1 MKSRLLLL
9 ALFIS
14 INCFSQFSKTH
25 YIPPLSNT
33 DAYETLGQFM
43 YISTPSL
50 TDINY
55 RIIALGGTITTGTVR
70 RDNPQ
75 TVDIGT
81 GSDTQLLA
89 NGNKVSRVLNN
100 KGYIVEADD
109 LIYVTVR
116 LTAASN
122 NHAGGL
128 VSKGLAALGTQFRI
142 GAMINTGVV
151 TDSRHYT
158 FASILATENNT
169 VISFS
174 DIKPGVILNNNV
186 AAGNT
191 PSSVTLNAGQSYII
205 SAEGPHLEN
214 SDGLIGALISST
226 KPVAVNCGSYGG
238 SNGTI
243 SNNSDIGFDQIVSA
257 ERTGTEYI
265 FIRGDGEDIIERPTI
280 VAHENNTEV
289 FLNGNATPFTILNA
303 GEYVALNGSQFS
315 VLNNLYVRTSKKVFA
330 YQGIGGS
337 TQANQNMHFLPPLS
351 CETPKA
357 INNIPFINSV
367 GANPS
372 FTGTVCL
379 VTETG
384 ASLDFIINGT
394 NHTLTNLP
402 PGVVVNGPSNVT
414 GNPLYQTYM
423 INGLTGNVSV
433 FSSKSVYLSYY
444 GSSGA
449 ATYGGFYSG
458 FTFKPE
464 ISFNKLSVTSS
475 NCIPNVKLAINSIT
489 SFDTFE
495 WFFNGVLIPGAIS
508 NEYTPTQPGF
518 YKVRASISGCGSPI
532 ESDEIPVSSCPT
544 DLDGDLANDN
554 IDIDN
559 DNNGIVNCVES
570 YGNQDINIV
579 NPSIGIVSV
588 GTYNNT
594 FSGLVTNSLPTAPN
608 PFTGSANGS
617 FVTEI
622 PAGKG
627 YYVSYSQTYSQPINI
642 TLEYPLNA
650 NATDLI
656 NANAEYIVNADINK
670 TVTVLNPTNQLLI
683 DTNYDGIYESGVT
696 EFSSFE
702 IRFRLNGSVPLVAG
716 TGTFKFQSYQTSTF
730 KVTHKNLLD
739 SAGNKST
746 FKLTA
751 TCVPNDTDGDSI
763 QDQMDPD
770 NDNDGIL
777 DITEAQGNSPLTLS
791 NFDTNSNGLDNAFE
805 PGLTPV
811 DTDLDLIPDYLDL
824 DSDNDGILD
833 SVEGI
838 VDTDN
843 DGIKNYR
850 ELDSD
855 NDLCNDVIEAGFSD
869 GNNDGILGALTPPTV
884 NQNGM
889 VTSGV
894 GYTAPNPNYVNS
906 APIEITQQPQ
916 TNPACEL
923 QTATIT
929 VADNGGNTYQ
939 WQLSTDNGTTWNN
952 LANNAIYSN
961 VTTNTLS
968 VNNITVA
975 MSAYKYRVRL
985 DKTGNSCGLLSDE
998 ISLSILSLP
1007 VVTSP
1012 ITIVECDKDTTLDG
1026 ITTINLTLN
1035 NSQISI
1041 DAATQTFTYYP
1052 TQADAQNE
1060 NIATQITNPTA
1071 YVNTT
1076 SPGAF
1081 TVWTTVKNPNGCFS
1095 VAQINVQVVAT
1106 QIPSSYTHPP
1116 FNVCDDNIPSSPD
1129 TDGITTFDV
1138 SSVTTDLLTNILP
1151 AGTYSIKY
1159 YRNQADHDSQINE
1172 ITDPSNFR
1180 NDIPNSQVIWVR
1192 VNSSVSNDCIG
1203 YAKINLVVNPLPSI
1217 DLTDQEYICSD
1228 NPLWNKTLTAGIN
1241 DGSSTA
1247 NYTYRW
1253 FKDTDE
1259 IIGQT
1264 GPTYQ
1269 VNKEGTYT
1277 VEVKTSFN
1285 CPRTRTIT
1293 VKKSN
1298 SAVFLE
1304 TTVIDLQEENTVTI
1318 NVTGDGNYVYSL
1330 DNELGPY
1337 QESNTF
1343 YNVSPDIHTVYVK
1356 DLYGCP
1362 TSEKTVNVVGA
1373 PKFFTPNGDG
1383 YHDHWNIVGLSKTF
1397 NARAKIYIYN
1407 RFGKL
1412 LKQISATDQGWNGT
1426 FNGVPQPADDYWYTL
1441 ELENG
1446 RTAKGH
1452 FALKR

>member
-1 MKSRLLLL
+1 
-9 ALFIS
+9 
-14 INCFSQFSKTH
+14 
-25 YIPPLSNT
+25 
-33 DAYETLGQFM
+33 M

-75 TVDIGT
+75 TVFIGT
-81 GSDTQLLA
+81 DSDTQLLA
-89 NGNKVSRVLNN
+89 NGLKVSTILNN

-142 GAMINTGVV
+142 GAMTNTSVN
-151 TDSRHYT
+151 TDNRHYT

-174 DIKPGVILNNNV
+174 DIKPGVILNNN
-186 AAGNT
+186 AGAGNT
-191 PSSVTLNAGQSYII
+191 PANVTLNAGQSYII
-205 SAEGPHLEN
+205 AAEGPN
-214 SDGLIGALISST
+214 PSNADGLIGALITSS

-238 SNGTI
+238 SNGNI

-265 FIRGDGEDIIERPTI
+265 FIRGDGENIIERPTI
-280 VAHENNTEV
+280 IAHEDNTEV
-289 FLNGNATPFTILNA
+289 FLNGNAIPYTILNA
-303 GEYVALNGSQFS
+303 GQYVALNGSQFS
-315 VLNNLYVRTSKKVFA
+315 AQGNLYVRTSKNAFA

-337 TQANQNMHFLPPLS
+337 SQANQNMHFLPPLS

-367 GANPS
+367 GSNGN
-372 FTGTVCL
+372 FIGTVCL

-384 ASLDFIINGT
+384 ATLSFIINGT
-394 NHTLTNLP
+394 NYTLATLP
-402 PGVVVNGPSNVT
+402 AGITVNGPFSVA
-414 GNPLYQTYM
+414 GNTNYETYTL
-423 INGLTGNVSV
+423 NGLTGNVSV
-433 FSSKSVYLSYY
+433 FSSESVYLSYY

-464 ISFNKLSVTSS
+464 VSFNKITLTSS
-475 NCIPNVKLAINSIT
+475 NCIPNVKLGVNSIT

-495 WFFNGVLIPGAIS
+495 WFFNGVLIPGAIT
-508 NEYTPTQPGF
+508 NEYTPTQPGY
-518 YKVRASISGCGSPI
+518 YKVRASISGCGTPI

-544 DLDGDLANDN
+544 NIDGDLANDN

-559 DNNGIVNCVES
+559 DNNGILNCVES
-570 YGNQDINIV
+570 YGNQDINIA
-579 NPSIGIVSV
+579 NPNTGAVSA

-594 FSGLVTNSLPTAPN
+594 YTGLVTNSLPTAPT
-608 PFTGSANGS
+608 PFIGSANGS
-617 FVTEI
+617 FITEM

-627 YYVSYSQTYSQPINI
+627 YYVSYTQTYTQPINI
-642 TLEYPLNA
+642 TLEYPLTA

-683 DTNYDGIYESGVT
+683 DTNYDGIYESGIT

-702 IRFRLNGSVPLVAG
+702 IRFRLNGSIPLSAG

-763 QDQMDPD
+763 PDQIDSD

-777 DITEAQGNSPLTLS
+777 DITEVQGNNAITLS
-791 NFDTNSNGLDNAFE
+791 NADTNTNGLDNAFE
-805 PGLTPV
+805 PGLTAV
-811 DTDLDLIPDYLDL
+811 DTDLDLVPDYLDL
-824 DSDNDGILD
+824 DSDNDGITDLN
-833 SVEGI
+833 EGI

-869 GNNDGILGALTPPTV
+869 GNNDGILGSITPPTV
-884 NQNGM
+884 NQNGL
-889 VTSGV
+889 VTSAI
-894 GYTAPNPNYVNS
+894 GYTVPNPNYVNS

-929 VADNGGNTYQ
+929 IADNGGNTYQ
-939 WQLSTDNGTTWNN
+939 WQLSTDNGATWNN
-952 LANNAIYSN
+952 LVNSATYAN

-968 VNNITVA
+968 VNNITTA
-975 MSAYKYRVRL
+975 MSGYKYRVRL
-985 DKTGNSCGLLSDE
+985 DKTGNSCGLLSNE
-998 ISLSILSLP
+998 ISLDILSLP

-1012 ITIVECDKDTTLDG
+1012 VSIVQCDDNLDG
-1026 ITTINLTLN
+1026 IATVNLTVN
-1035 NSQISI
+1035 NSQISAN
-1041 DAATQTFTYYP
+1041 AATQTFEYYY

-1060 NIATQITNPTA
+1060 ITASKITNPTA
-1071 YVNTT
+1071 YLNSS

-1081 TVWTTVKNPNGCFS
+1081 TVWATVKNANGCFE
-1095 VAQINVQVVAT
+1095 VAQINVQIVTT
-1106 QIPSSYTHPP
+1106 QIPASYSQT
-1116 FNVCDDNIPSSPD
+1116 FNVCDDYIDAANPD
-1129 TDGITTFDV
+1129 TDGFTTFNI
-1138 SSVTTDLLTNILP
+1138 SSVTNDLQSNVLP
-1151 AGTYSIKY
+1151 AGTYTIKY
-1159 YRNQADHDSQINE
+1159 YRNVADRDSQLNE
-1172 ITDPSNFR
+1172 IVDISNFR
-1180 NDIPNSQVIWVR
+1180 NDIPNAQTIWAR
-1192 VNSSVSNDCIG
+1192 VDSSVSNACFG

-1217 DLTDQEYICSD
+1217 DLTAQNYICSD
-1228 NPLWNKTLTAGIN
+1228 NPSFFITLTAGIN

-1247 NYTYRW
+1247 NYTYKW
-1253 FKDTDE
+1253 VKDSVE
-1259 IIGQT
+1259 IIGQI
-1264 GPTYQ
+1264 GPTLQ
-1269 VNKEGTYT
+1269 TNQEGIYT
-1277 VEVKTSFN
+1277 VEVKTSFG

-1293 VKKSN
+1293 VTKSN
-1298 SAVFLE
+1298 AAVFLGN
-1304 TTVIDLQEENTVTI
+1304 TVIDLQEENTVTI

-1330 DNELGPY
+1330 DDEQGPF

-1343 YNVSPDIHTVYVK
+1343 YDVSPGIHIAYVK
-1356 DLYGCP
+1356 DLFGCG
-1362 TSEKTVNVVGA
+1362 TSQETVNVVGA

-1407 RFGKL
+1407 RYGKL
-1412 LKQISATDQGWNGT
+1412 LKQISAGDQGWNGT
-1426 FNGVPQPADDYWYTL
+1426 FNGIPQPADDYWYTL

-1452 FALKR
+1452 FSLKR

>member
-33 DAYETLGQFM
+33 DAYETLGQYM
-43 YISTPSL
+43 YISTPSI

-55 RIIALGGTITTGTVR
+55 RIIAIGGTVTTGTVS

-75 TVDIGT
+75 TVNIGT

-89 NGNKVSRVLNN
+89 NGNKVSRVLSD

-142 GAMINTGVV
+142 GAMINTGVT

-191 PSSVTLNAGQSYII
+191 PASVTLNAGQSYII
-205 SAEGPHLEN
+205 SAEGPHLQN
-214 SDGLIGALISST
+214 ADGLIGALISST

-265 FIRGDGEDIIERPTI
+265 FIRGDGEDVIERPTI

-289 FLNGNATPFTILNA
+289 FLNGNITPFIVLNA
-303 GEYVALNGSQFS
+303 GEYVALNGSHFS

-367 GANPS
+367 GSNPS

-464 ISFNKLSVTSS
+464 ISFNKITLTST
-475 NCIPNVKLAINSIT
+475 NCIPNVKLAVNSIT

-495 WFFNGVLIPGAIS
+495 WFFNGVLIPGATT
-508 NEYTPTQPGF
+508 NEYTPTQPGY
-518 YKVRASISGCGSPI
+518 YKVRASISGCGTPI

-544 DLDGDLANDN
+544 NIDGDLANDN
-554 IDIDN
+554 IDMDN
-559 DNNGIVNCVES
+559 DNNGILNCVES

-579 NPSIGIVSV
+579 NPNAGFVSV

-594 FSGLVTNSLPTAPN
+594 FTGLVTNSLPTAAT
-608 PFTGSANGS
+608 PFIGNANGS

-622 PAGKG
+622 LAGKG
-627 YYVSYSQTYSQPINI
+627 YYVTYTQTYTQPINI
-642 TLEYPLNA
+642 TLEYPLTA

-702 IRFRLNGSVPLVAG
+702 IRFRLNGSVPLAAG

-763 QDQMDPD
+763 PDQIDSD
-770 NDNDGIL
+770 NDNDGII
-777 DITEAQGNSPLTLS
+777 DITEVQGNNALALS
-791 NFDTNSNGLDNAFE
+791 NADTNTNGLDNAFE
-805 PGLTPV
+805 PGLTAV
-811 DTDLDLIPDYLDL
+811 DTDLDLIPDYIDL
-824 DSDNDGILD
+824 DSDNDGITDLN
-833 SVEGI
+833 EGI

-855 NDLCNDVIEAGFSD
+855 NDLCFDVTEAGFLD
-869 GNNDGILGALTPPTV
+869 GNNDGILGTLTPPTV
-884 NQNGM
+884 NQNGL
-889 VTSGV
+889 VTSGA
-894 GYTAPNPNYVNS
+894 GYTTPNLNYIIS
-906 APIEITQQPQ
+906 APIAITQQPQ
-916 TNPACEL
+916 TNPTCEL
-923 QTATIT
+923 ETATIT

-939 WQLSTDNGTTWNN
+939 WQLSTDNGATWNN
-952 LANNAIYSN
+952 LVNNATYAN

-975 MSAYKYRVRL
+975 MSGHKYRVRL
-985 DKTGNSCGLLSDE
+985 DKTGNSCGLLSND
-998 ISLSILSLP
+998 ISLSILALP
-1007 VVTSP
+1007 VVNSP
-1012 ITIVECDKDTTLDG
+1012 IIITECDKDNNLDG
-1026 ITTINLTLN
+1026 ITTVNLTIN
-1035 NSQISI
+1035 NTQISV

-1060 NIATQITNPTA
+1060 NTATQITNPTA
-1071 YVNTT
+1071 YVNSA
-1076 SPGAF
+1076 SPSFF
-1081 TVWTTVKNPNGCFS
+1081 TVWTRVENANGCFR

-1106 QIPSSYTHPP
+1106 QIPASYNPI
-1116 FNVCDDNIPSSPD
+1116 FNVCDDNIPSSTD

-1159 YRNQADHDSQINE
+1159 YRNQADHNSQINE

-1180 NDIPNSQVIWVR
+1180 NDIPNTQVIWAR
-1192 VNSSVSNDCIG
+1192 VNSSVSNACFG
-1203 YAKINLVVNPLPSI
+1203 YVKINLVVNPLPSI
-1217 DLTDQEYICSD
+1217 DLTDQDYICSD
-1228 NPLWNKTLTAGIN
+1228 NPSFFITLTAGIN

-1247 NYTYRW
+1247 NYTYKW
-1253 FKDTDE
+1253 FKNTVE
-1259 IIGQT
+1259 IVGEIN
-1264 GPTYQ
+1264 PTLQ
-1269 VNKEGTYT
+1269 VNQEGIYT
-1277 VEVKTSFN
+1277 VEVKTSFG
-1285 CPRTRTIT
+1285 CQRTRTIT
-1293 VKKSN
+1293 VTKSN
-1298 SAVFLE
+1298 AAVFLE

-1330 DNELGPY
+1330 DNELGPF

-1362 TSEKTVNVVGA
+1362 TSSETVNVVGA

-1383 YHDHWNIVGLSKTF
+1383 YHDHWNIIGLSKTY
-1397 NARAKIYIYN
+1397 NSNAKIYIYN

-1426 FNGVPQPADDYWYTL
+1426 FNGEPQPADDYWYTL

>member
-1 MKSRLLLL
+1 MKLKLLLL
-9 ALFIS
+9 SLLLS

-33 DAYETLGQFM
+33 EAYETLGQYM
-43 YISTPSL
+43 YISTPSI

-55 RIIALGGTITTGTVR
+55 RVIAIGGAVTTGTVR

-75 TVDIGT
+75 TVFIGT
-81 GSDTQLLA
+81 DSDTQLLA
-89 NGNKVSRVLNN
+89 NGFKVSTVLND

-142 GAMINTGVV
+142 GAMTNTGVN

-174 DIKPGVILNNNV
+174 DIKPGVSLVNI
-186 AAGNT
+186 GGST
-191 PSSVTLNAGQSYII
+191 PPSVTLNAGESYII
-205 SAEGPHLEN
+205 AAEGN
-214 SDGLIGALISST
+214 DQFSFTGVNGLIGALITAS

-257 ERTGTEYI
+257 ERTGSEYI
-265 FIRGDGEDIIERPTI
+265 FIRGEGENIIERPTI

-289 FLNGNATPFTILNA
+289 FLNGDALPFITLNA
-303 GEYVALNGSQFS
+303 GEYIALNGSEFS
-315 VLNNLYVRTSKKVFA
+315 AQGNLYVKTSKNVFA

-351 CETPKA
+351 CETPKT
-357 INNIPFINSV
+357 IDNIPFINSV
-367 GANPS
+367 GSNPN

-384 ASLDFIINGT
+384 ATLSFTINGT
-394 NHTLTNLP
+394 NYTLATLSNI
-402 PGVVVNGPSNVT
+402 GVSVNGPLNVS
-414 GNPLYQTYM
+414 GNTSYQTYTLG
-423 INGLTGNVSV
+423 GLTGNVSV

-464 ISFNKLSVTSS
+464 ISFNKIALTST
-475 NCIPNVKLAINSIT
+475 NCIPNVKLAVNSIT

-495 WFFNGVLIPGAIS
+495 WFFNGVLIPGAIT
-508 NEYTPTQPGF
+508 NEYTPTQSGY
-518 YKVRASISGCGSPI
+518 YKVRASISGCGTPI

-544 DLDGDLANDN
+544 NIDGDLANDN

-559 DNNGIVNCVES
+559 DNNGILNCVES
-570 YGNQDINIV
+570 YGNQYINIA
-579 NPSIGIVSV
+579 NPNAGIVSI

-594 FSGLVTNSLPTAPN
+594 FTGLITNSLPTATT
-608 PFTGSANGS
+608 PFVGNANGS

-622 PAGKG
+622 LAGKG
-627 YYVSYSQTYSQPINI
+627 YYVSYTQTYAQPINI
-642 TLEYPLNA
+642 TLEYPLTA

-656 NANAEYIVNADINK
+656 NANAEYVVNADTNK

-702 IRFRLNGSVPLVAG
+702 IRFRLNGSIPLAAG

-739 SAGNKST
+739 STGNKST

-751 TCVPNDTDGDSI
+751 TCVPNDTDSDGI
-763 QDQMDPD
+763 PNQLDPD
-770 NDNDGIL
+770 DDNDGIL
-777 DITEAQGNSPLTLS
+777 DITEVQGNNALALS
-791 NFDTNSNGLDNAFE
+791 NADTNTNGLDNAFE

-824 DSDNDGILD
+824 DSDNDGISD

-838 VDTDN
+838 IDTDN

-850 ELDSD
+850 DLDSD
-855 NDLCNDVIEAGFSD
+855 NDLCSDVIEAGFLD

-884 NQNGM
+884 NQNGL

-894 GYTAPNPNYVNS
+894 GYTTPNLNYIVS

-916 TNPACEL
+916 TNPTCEL
-923 QTATIT
+923 ETATIT

-939 WQLSTDNGTTWNN
+939 WQLSTDNGATWSN
-952 LANNAIYSN
+952 LSNNAIYSN

-968 VNNITVA
+968 VNNITNA
-975 MSAYKYRVRL
+975 MSSYKYRVRL
-985 DKTGNSCGLLSDE
+985 DKTGNSCGLLSNDT
-998 ISLSILSLP
+998 SLSILALP
-1007 VVTSP
+1007 VVSSP
-1012 ITIVECDKDTTLDG
+1012 ITIVQCDDNLDG
-1026 ITTINLTLN
+1026 ITTVNLTVN
-1035 NSQISI
+1035 NSQISV
-1041 DAATQTFTYYP
+1041 DAATQTFTYY
-1052 TQADAQNE
+1052 TSQTDAQNE
-1060 NIATQITNPTA
+1060 NTATQITNPTA
-1071 YVNTT
+1071 YLNSA
-1076 SPGAF
+1076 SPGFF
-1081 TVWTTVKNPNGCFS
+1081 TVWTRVENANGCYKI
-1095 VAQINVQVVAT
+1095 AQINVQVVTT
-1106 QIPSSYTHPP
+1106 QIPASYTQT
-1116 FNVCDDNIPSSPD
+1116 FSVCDDYIDAANPD
-1129 TDGITTFDV
+1129 TDGFATFDV
-1138 SSVTTDLLTNILP
+1138 SSVTIDLTTNVLP

-1159 YRNQADHDSQINE
+1159 YRNVADRDSQLNAIAN
-1172 ITDPSNFR
+1172 PSNFR
-1180 NDIPNSQVIWVR
+1180 NDIPNAQVIWAR
-1192 VNSSVSNDCIG
+1192 VDSSVSNACFG

-1217 DLTDQEYICSD
+1217 DLTGQDYICSD
-1228 NPLWNKTLTAGIN
+1228 NPSFFITLTAGIN

-1247 NYTYRW
+1247 NYSYKW
-1253 FKDTDE
+1253 FKNTVE
-1259 IIGQT
+1259 IVGQT
-1264 GPTYQ
+1264 GSTLQ
-1269 VNKEGTYT
+1269 VNQEGVYT

-1285 CPRTRTIT
+1285 CSRTRTIT
-1293 VKKSN
+1293 VTKSN
-1298 SAVFLE
+1298 AAVFLE
-1304 TTVIDLQEENTVTI
+1304 STVIDLQEENTVTI
-1318 NVTGDGNYVYSL
+1318 NVSGDGNYVYSL

-1343 YNVSPDIHTVYVK
+1343 YNVSPSIHTAYVK
-1356 DLYGCP
+1356 DLNGCT
-1362 TSEKTVNVVGA
+1362 TSSKTVNVVGA

-1383 YHDHWNIVGLSKTF
+1383 YHDHWNIIGFSKTF
-1397 NARAKIYIYN
+1397 NANAKIHIYN
-1407 RFGKL
+1407 RYGKL
-1412 LKQISATDQGWNGT
+1412 MKQISATDQGWNGT
-1426 FNGVPQPADDYWYTL
+1426 FNGEPQPADDYWYTL

-1452 FALKR
+1452 FTLKR

>member
-1 MKSRLLLL
+1 MKSKLLLL
-9 ALFIS
+9 ALFFS
-14 INCFSQFSKTH
+14 LNCFSQFSKTH

-33 DAYETLGQFM
+33 DAYETLGQYM
-43 YISTPSL
+43 YISTPSI

-55 RIIALGGTITTGTVR
+55 RVIAIGGAVTTGTVR

-75 TVDIGT
+75 TVFIGT

-89 NGNKVSRVLNN
+89 NGHDVSTILND

-142 GAMINTGVV
+142 GAMINTGIA

-174 DIKPGVILNNNV
+174 DIKPGVILNNNT

-191 PSSVTLNAGQSYII
+191 PANVTLNAGESYII
-205 SAEGPHLEN
+205 SAEGPHLQN
-214 SDGLIGALISST
+214 ADGLIGALISST

-265 FIRGDGEDIIERPTI
+265 FIRGDGEDVIERPTI

-289 FLNGNATPFTILNA
+289 FLNGNTTPFIVLNA

-315 VLNNLYVRTSKKVFA
+315 VLNNLYVKTSKKAFA

-367 GANPS
+367 GSNPS

-402 PGVVVNGPSNVT
+402 PGVVANGPFNVT

-464 ISFNKLSVTSS
+464 ISFNKITVTST
-475 NCIPNVKLAINSIT
+475 NCIPNVKLAVNSIT

-495 WFFNGVLIPGAIS
+495 WFFNGVLIPGAIT
-508 NEYTPTQPGF
+508 NEYTPTQPGY
-518 YKVRASISGCGSPI
+518 YKVKASISGCGTPI

-544 DLDGDLANDN
+544 NIDGDLANDN

-559 DNNGIVNCVES
+559 NNNGILNCAES

-579 NPSIGIVSV
+579 NPNSGLVSV

-594 FSGLVTNSLPTAPN
+594 FTGLITNSLPTVTT
-608 PFTGSANGS
+608 PFIGNANGS

-627 YYVSYSQTYSQPINI
+627 YYVSYKQTYAQPINI
-642 TLEYPLNA
+642 TLEYPLTA

-656 NANAEYIVNADINK
+656 NANAEYVVNADTNK

-702 IRFRLNGSVPLVAG
+702 IRFRLNGSVPLAAG

-739 SAGNKST
+739 STGNKST

-751 TCVPNDTDGDSI
+751 TCVPNDTDGDGIPNQLDS
-763 QDQMDPD
+763 D

-777 DITEAQGNSPLTLS
+777 DITEVQGNNALALS
-791 NFDTNSNGLDNAFE
+791 NADTNSNGLDNAFE

-824 DSDNDGILD
+824 DSDNDGITDLN
-833 SVEGI
+833 EGI

-850 ELDSD
+850 DLDSD
-855 NDLCNDVIEAGFSD
+855 NDLCNDVIEAGFLD
-869 GNNDGILGALTPPTV
+869 GNSDGILGALTPPTV
-884 NQNGM
+884 NQNGL

-894 GYTAPNPNYVNS
+894 GYTTPNLNYIVS

-916 TNPACEL
+916 TNPTCEL
-923 QTATIT
+923 ETATIT

-939 WQLSTDNGTTWNN
+939 WQLSTDNGATWSN
-952 LANNAIYSN
+952 LSNNAIYSN

-968 VNNITVA
+968 VNNITNA
-975 MSAYKYRVRL
+975 MSSYKYRVRL
-985 DKTGNSCGLLSDE
+985 DKTGNSCGLLSNDT
-998 ISLSILSLP
+998 SLSILALP
-1007 VVTSP
+1007 VVSSP
-1012 ITIVECDKDTTLDG
+1012 ITIVQCDDNLDG
-1026 ITTINLTLN
+1026 IATVNLTVN
-1035 NSQISI
+1035 NSQISV
-1041 DAATQTFTYYP
+1041 DAATQTFTYY
-1052 TQADAQNE
+1052 TSQTDAQNE
-1060 NIATQITNPTA
+1060 NTATQITNPTA
-1071 YVNTT
+1071 YLNSA
-1076 SPGAF
+1076 SPGFF
-1081 TVWTTVKNPNGCFS
+1081 TVWTRVENANGCFRI
-1095 VAQINVQVVAT
+1095 AQINVQVVTT
-1106 QIPSSYTHPP
+1106 QIPASYTQT
-1116 FNVCDDNIPSSPD
+1116 FNVCDDYIDAANPD
-1129 TDGITTFDV
+1129 TDGFATFDV
-1138 SSVTTDLLTNILP
+1138 SSVTIDLTTNVLP
-1151 AGTYSIKY
+1151 VGTYSIKY
-1159 YRNQADHDSQINE
+1159 YRNVADRDSQLNAIAN
-1172 ITDPSNFR
+1172 PSNFR
-1180 NDIPNSQVIWVR
+1180 NDIPNAQVIWAR
-1192 VNSSVSNDCIG
+1192 VDSSVSNACFG

-1217 DLTDQEYICSD
+1217 NLTGQDYICSD
-1228 NPLWNKTLTAGIN
+1228 NPSFFITLTAGIN

-1247 NYTYRW
+1247 NYSYKW
-1253 FKDTDE
+1253 FKNTVE
-1259 IIGQT
+1259 VVGQT
-1264 GPTYQ
+1264 GSTLQ
-1269 VNKEGTYT
+1269 VNQEGVYT
-1277 VEVKTSFN
+1277 VEVTTSFN
-1285 CPRTRTIT
+1285 CSRTRTIT
-1293 VKKSN
+1293 VTKSN
-1298 SAVFLE
+1298 AAVFLG
-1304 TTVIDLQEENTVTI
+1304 TTIIDLQEENTVTI

-1330 DNELGPY
+1330 DNELGPF

-1343 YNVSPDIHTVYVK
+1343 YEVSPGIHTAYVK
-1356 DLYGCP
+1356 DLFGCR
-1362 TSEKTVNVVGA
+1362 TSQETVNVVGA

-1383 YHDHWNIVGLSKTF
+1383 YHDHWNIIGFSKTF
-1397 NARAKIYIYN
+1397 NANAKIHIYN
-1407 RFGKL
+1407 RYGKL
-1412 LKQISATDQGWNGT
+1412 MKQISATDQGWNGT
-1426 FNGVPQPADDYWYTL
+1426 FNGEPQPADDYWYTL

-1452 FALKR
+1452 FTLKR